1 MNITSEDLQ
10 INGKIVSVS
19 TEGVVADASQVHD
32 EGMLRWVNTG
42 MQNDINQYFK
52 NKVEVLTQSITN
64 LNSNVQSIEETEGIP
79 TSTLSQILVL
89 K

>member
-1 MNITSEDLQ
+1 MEAKREDLQ

-19 TEGVVADASQVHD
+19 TERVVADAEQIHD

-42 MQNDINQYFK
+42 MQNDINQFLR
-52 NKVEVLTQSITN
+52 NKVEVLADSVYN
-64 LNSNVQSIEETEGIP
+64 LNTRIDNIEDSEGIP
-79 TSTLSQILVL
+79 TSILSQILVL